1 MPKNIRFLSIFSI
14 ILVSIIIIS
23 SQSPLAFAGLQCGL
37 VDTDCDNVYTNDNC
51 PTVSNP
57 GQEDFDGDGIGDACD
72 NSSTNQTTISS
83 DFNGI
88 IVVGLNELVI
98 INNGATVRGNIDVDG
113 GTLVVEQGS
122 TIQSNIDSTGG
133 TVIIHDAST
142 VTGNAQID
150 VTGPGGSLLITN
162 ATVFGNIETLGI
174 DGVTI
179 INIVLNGDIIS
190 TNDQFVVINAN
201 DVNGNIDIISPNN
214 FCTQSSNIVSG
225 NNSGCP

>member
-1 MPKNIRFLSIFSI
+1 MRFLSIFSI

-72 NSSTNQTTISS
+72 DNSTNQTIISS
-83 DFNGI
+83 NFNGL
-88 IVVGLNELVI
+88 IVVGPNELVVI
-98 INNGATVRGNIDVDG
+98 TNGVTINGNIDVNQ

-122 TIQSNIDSTGG
+122 TIRSKITSTGG
-133 TVIIHDAST
+133 TVIIHDGST
-142 VTGNAQID
+142 VPGNSPIE
-150 VTGPGGSLLITN
+150 VTGPGGSLLINN
-162 ATVFGNIETLGI
+162 ATVSGNIETIGI
-174 DGVTI
+174 DGLTI
-179 INIVLNGDIIS
+179 INIVLDGNITS
-190 TNDQFVVINAN
+190 TNDQFVVIIDN
-201 DVNGNIDIISPNN
+201 DVNGNIDIIGPNN
-214 FCTQSSNIVSG
+214 FCSESSNIVSG

>member
-1 MPKNIRFLSIFSI
+1 M
-14 ILVSIIIIS
+14 IS
-23 SQSPLAFAGLQCGL
+23 SQSPLAFAGVQCS
-37 VDTDCDNVYTNDNC
+37 VSDSDCDNWFTTDNC
-51 PTVSNP
+51 PNLSNP
-57 GQEDFDGDGIGDACD
+57 GQEDFDGDAIGDACD
-72 NSSTNQTTISS
+72 NDSPNQTIISS
-83 DFNGI
+83 NFNGLI
-88 IVVGLNELVI
+88 SVGPNELVVI
-98 INNGATVRGNIDVDG
+98 TNGATINGNIDVDQ

-179 INIVLNGDIIS
+179 INIVLNGDLIS
-190 TNDQFVVINAN
+190 TNDQFVVINDN
-201 DVNGNIDIISPNN
+201 DVNGNIEIIGPNN
-214 FCTQSSNIVSG
+214 FCTQSSNIING